1 MDEIS
6 KLEQIRLRLVME
18 GESRNTDSKN
28 TRELISKNGK
38 EIIGLLKSILLLT
51 RIICGF
57 VVFYVINSYIG

>member
-38 EIIGLLKSILLLT
+38 EIIGILKSILLLT
-51 RIICGF
+51 RIICAF